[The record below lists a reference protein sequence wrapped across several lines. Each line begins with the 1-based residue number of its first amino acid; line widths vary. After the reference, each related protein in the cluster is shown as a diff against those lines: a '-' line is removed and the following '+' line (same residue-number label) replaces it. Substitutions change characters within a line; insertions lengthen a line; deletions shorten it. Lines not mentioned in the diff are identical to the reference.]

1 VLFSD
6 VVGST
11 AMAEQLDPEEWAEI
25 MNEAF
30 DYLTEPVQRYEGTV
44 ARLMGDA
51 ILAFFG
57 APTAH
62 EDDPQRAILAALDIV
77 QEIQPFREE
86 LRQDYG
92 LDFNVRVGIN
102 TGSVVVGDVGSDLA
116 GEYTAMGDA
125 VNLASRME
133 QTATAGTI
141 QIAQDTYS
149 LVAPL
154 FDFEPLG
161 GIEVKGKSEPIQAYR
176 VLGKKADPG
185 RLRGIEGLNAPMVGR
200 GRELDTLKSL
210 LVGVTQGRG
219 GVVSLI
225 GEAGL
230 GKSRLLDETEKE
242 WEQLGGTPSSW
253 IVSRGVSYDTE
264 RPYGQFHQ
272 HLRRLYDLDESDPPD
287 VVRAK
292 VAASPESVHD
302 DMQPV
307 VVRAVDA
314 LLSIYSDSDEPQLE
328 GEALKN
334 RLFADM
340 TEIWKRV
347 ASDHKMV
354 MVFDDL
360 HWADP
365 ASAEL
370 LIHMLQIAEEVPIL
384 FVCAFRPE
392 RQSPA
397 WKVRQAAEADYPHLY
412 TEIALQ
418 PLTHEDSNALVDS
431 LLTISNLP
439 EEVYDMIVSK
449 TDGNPFFLEEVV
461 RTLIDSGAVVR
472 DETGMNWRQATKIED
487 ITIPD
492 TLQTLLISR
501 FDRLEE
507 EVRQTL
513 QLASVIGRSFYYQ
526 VLKEVAD
533 KAATLDRHLNLLQRA
548 ELITEAARLPE
559 LEYAF
564 RHELTREAAYNSIL
578 RRRLRQF
585 HRQVGETIEALY
597 PEYLEEQ
604 AHRLAY
610 HFSNGGEDE
619 RAVKYYVMA
628 GDAAARLYANLEAI
642 SQYSR
647 ALEIVKKH
655 ANTAAELVDLYLKLG
670 DRLRLNG
677 QFEEFINLLTELE
690 GHAREE
696 GDRSVEVRAMIPQ
709 ATVYSTYTK
718 IFEPDKGRE
727 ISQRSL
733 EIARELDDS
742 ESEARS
748 LWNLLLVETYGGL
761 NPLLAVEH
769 GGQAI
774 KIARQHGFREVLA
787 YALNDIARSYFALAR
802 QDEGHAALNEAREL
816 WREMNNIP
824 MLTDNLQSASSA
836 YYEAAKFDQA
846 TADADQCIE
855 LSQSIGNQW
864 GEAAGLFVL
873 SGVQVERGQIEASLA
888 GNRRAMVLADAAN
901 FAAHGLL
908 VRSIIAWTL
917 AFLGDTDRGIQ
928 TAQEAQ
934 SLSTDVFVAG
944 TFAEGVEAYLQLLNG
959 NVVRSRELVKLAYG
973 DWESDEPAFSET
985 YMGMFKVFMLTI
997 QIEIAVAS
1005 GDSERAVRFA
1015 DFAIDTMVKRGM
1027 LIFLPDMWRL
1037 KAVALTDLGRFDEAG
1052 DAFARAKQEAE
1063 NQGSTRALSLVL
1075 GSYSQFEAKHG
1086 DSAKAQELRRQGW
1099 ETVRSIA
1106 DQIDDPKLREKYL
1119 ATPSAQAVTS

>member
-492 TLQTLLISR
+492 TLQALLISR

-513 QLASVIGRSFYYQ
+513 QLA
-526 VLKEVAD
+526 
-533 KAATLDRHLNLLQRA
+533 
-548 ELITEAARLPE
+548 
-559 LEYAF
+559 
-564 RHELTREAAYNSIL
+564 
-578 RRRLRQF
+578 
-585 HRQVGETIEALY
+585 
-597 PEYLEEQ
+597 
-604 AHRLAY
+604 
-610 HFSNGGEDE
+610 
-619 RAVKYYVMA
+619 
-628 GDAAARLYANLEAI
+628 
-642 SQYSR
+642 
-647 ALEIVKKH
+647 
-655 ANTAAELVDLYLKLG
+655 
-670 DRLRLNG
+670 
-677 QFEEFINLLTELE
+677 
-690 GHAREE
+690 
-696 GDRSVEVRAMIPQ
+696 
-709 ATVYSTYTK
+709 
-718 IFEPDKGRE
+718 
-727 ISQRSL
+727 
-733 EIARELDDS
+733 
-742 ESEARS
+742 
-748 LWNLLLVETYGGL
+748 
-761 NPLLAVEH
+761 
-769 GGQAI
+769 
-774 KIARQHGFREVLA
+774 
-787 YALNDIARSYFALAR
+787 
-802 QDEGHAALNEAREL
+802 
-816 WREMNNIP
+816 
-824 MLTDNLQSASSA
+824 
-836 YYEAAKFDQA
+836 
-846 TADADQCIE
+846 
-855 LSQSIGNQW
+855 
-864 GEAAGLFVL
+864 
-873 SGVQVERGQIEASLA
+873 
-888 GNRRAMVLADAAN
+888 
-901 FAAHGLL
+901 
-908 VRSIIAWTL
+908 
-917 AFLGDTDRGIQ
+917 
-928 TAQEAQ
+928 
-934 SLSTDVFVAG
+934 
-944 TFAEGVEAYLQLLNG
+944 
-959 NVVRSRELVKLAYG
+959 
-973 DWESDEPAFSET
+973 
-985 YMGMFKVFMLTI
+985 
-997 QIEIAVAS
+997 
-1005 GDSERAVRFA
+1005 
-1015 DFAIDTMVKRGM
+1015 
-1027 LIFLPDMWRL
+1027 
-1037 KAVALTDLGRFDEAG
+1037 
-1052 DAFARAKQEAE
+1052 
-1063 NQGSTRALSLVL
+1063 
-1075 GSYSQFEAKHG
+1075 
-1086 DSAKAQELRRQGW
+1086 
-1099 ETVRSIA
+1099 
-1106 DQIDDPKLREKYL
+1106 
-1119 ATPSAQAVTS
+1119 